1 VKRLLLLMLVAAP
14 AAAPVFGQVP
24 PCTARP
30 VVMGCA
36 NAANLAAMLANPAD
50 LTAPQPPVPA
60 MGAATLLP
68 IERYRTG
75 KLAPLADVG
84 TDGSAGGTAPK

>member
-1 VKRLLLLMLVAAP
+1 MKRLILLMLVAAP
-14 AAAPVFGQVP
+14 AAAQLP

-50 LTAPQPPVPA
+50 MTAPQPATPA

-75 KLAPLADVG
+75 KLLPLADVG

>member
-1 VKRLLLLMLVAAP
+1 MKSLLLLMLVAVP
-14 AAAPVFGQVP
+14 AASQTPTCA
-24 PCTARP
+24 ARP

-50 LTAPQPPVPA
+50 LTAPQPAAPA

-75 KLAPLADVG
+75 KLLPLPEVG
-84 TDGSAGGTAPK
+84 TDGADGGTVPK

>member
-1 VKRLLLLMLVAAP
+1 MKPLLLLMLVAAP
-14 AAAPVFGQVP
+14 AAAQTPT
-24 PCTARP
+24 CTARP

-50 LTAPQPPVPA
+50 LTSPQPAAPA

-75 KLAPLADVG
+75 KLLPLADVG

>member
-1 VKRLLLLMLVAAP
+1 MKPLLLLMLVAVPTAAQAP
-14 AAAPVFGQVP
+14 TCA
-24 PCTARP
+24 ARP

-50 LTAPQPPVPA
+50 LKAPQPAAPA

-75 KLAPLADVG
+75 KLAPLPDVG
-84 TDGSAGGTAPK
+84 TDGSGGGMAPK